1 MLRVGVYRLVGVPTA
16 NHAVMYLYGRTIY
29 IYING
34 VGVTLFV
41 HY

>member
-1 MLRVGVYRLVGVPTA
+1 MLRVGIYRLVGVPTA

-29 IYING
+29 ING